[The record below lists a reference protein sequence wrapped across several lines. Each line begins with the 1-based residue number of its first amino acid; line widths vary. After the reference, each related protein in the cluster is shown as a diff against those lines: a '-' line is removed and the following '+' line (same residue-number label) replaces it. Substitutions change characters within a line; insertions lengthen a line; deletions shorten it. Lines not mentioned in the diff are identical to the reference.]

1 MTVDM
6 FPFSAIMCFLAC
18 ATGRY
23 FILETEFEEFVLAE
37 LKSIF
42 KNRIS
47 KREILE
53 SAKGETIKVE
63 LDGVIKQETAI
74 KKELDGTQNALRSLY
89 RDKLAGKVSERDYD
103 FLYEDFNKNREALE
117 GNLESLQQRKAQLLK
132 YQDDSKEILKAID
145 EFIANEI
152 LSKTTIYKLISRIET
167 FSDKSIQL
175 YANFSCA

>member
-63 LDGVIKQETAI
+63 LD
-74 KKELDGTQNALRSLY
+74 
-89 RDKLAGKVSERDYD
+89 
-103 FLYEDFNKNREALE
+103 
-117 GNLESLQQRKAQLLK
+117 SLQQQKARLMK
-132 YQDDSKEILKAID
+132 YQEDSKEILAAID
-145 EFIANEI
+145 DFIVNEI
-152 LSKTTIYKLISRIET
+152 LSKTTIYKLINRIET
-167 FSDKSIQL
+167 FADRSVKL
-175 YANFSCA
+175 YANFSCE